1 MIVTNTH
8 RPPPGNA
15 LPYSTWPAAVILC
28 GAALW
33 GQSALYTVPSAPHY
47 ALALGVGLTLVHW
60 WGLRVVACYLF
71 AAVGLQITTGITPG
85 DNTLGHPLLASATLV
100 TSYALFRLRRQGL
113 CWFPNLKQA
122 MGFLV
127 WGLFLPYAVVQTAA
141 TLLTMQWSPRSMDTV
156 NLFAQVQ
163 SDLFSMGGAFFCV
176 TLPSLALLT
185 HAMERRGW
193 AHARGSTSPQLFEE
207 KQGKPHPPRQERLL
221 FFTCLLL
228 IPIVIPFSTGWYVA
242 LALPL
247 WAALSFTP
255 PVVILSMAWILPAGS
270 VAALLM
276 PTPQAVDPTTAAIG
290 TMSMGVVAL
299 LLAVSR
305 KDRRAASAKRPQ
317 VNAELKEGINTLIHA
332 FLSSPEATLVSRF
345 SDGKVVDAN
354 PVIKDLIGYSRDE
367 IMDIEIETKNLW
379 VNPDHRKNLLEALSA
394 SGGVQA
400 FETEFRHKSGE
411 VLPCIISARQF
422 PLNGEMCI
430 ISSVRLNR
438 ASKKMEQ
445 ELERNRVL
453 YSEAQKIAHL
463 GHWEL
468 NIRTGELLWSDEIY
482 NIFEIS
488 AVTHAPSYALFLN
501 LIHPDDRK
509 SVRDAFNASV
519 ANHTPYAT
527 SHRLQMPNGD
537 IKYID
542 EKGHTEYDD
551 TGSPLRTIGTVQ
563 DVTPYKKMEMEKEKA
578 LAQLRQSQK
587 LESVGTLAGGIA
599 HDFNNIL
606 SAILGYAEI
615 SLDPPPEE
623 PQLHENILQIHDA
636 GNRARD
642 LVRQLLTFCK
652 KAEQIKEP
660 MTINPI
666 IKETL
671 KFLRASLPA
680 TIRIDEALTSE
691 ATIIGDAT
699 QIHQVIMNL
708 CTNAASAMKSSGGV
722 LSIELTRVDI
732 DDAFS
737 QRFIDMPTGEHV
749 KLLVGDT
756 GHGMDAETQRRIFDP
771 FFTTKKEGEG
781 SGLGLSV
788 VHGIVTSH
796 NGQILVSSEPGRG
809 TLFTLYFPTVED
821 MVSSVVK
828 TEVPLPRGT
837 ERLLVVDD
845 EQPLVELMRLMLTAM
860 GYEVVTTTSPIE
872 ALELFQQ
879 DPDGFHALMT
889 DLTMPGMTGV
899 ELTEK
904 VRAIRHQFPV
914 ILCSGF
920 ADSLNQTIS
929 NPSLRI
935 MTLLKPL
942 NRQTI
947 ATTLRQI
954 LDA

>member
-1 MIVTNTH
+1 M
-8 RPPPGNA
+8 R
-15 LPYSTWPAAVILC
+15 
-28 GAALW
+28 
-33 GQSALYTVPSAPHY
+33 
-47 ALALGVGLTLVHW
+47 
-60 WGLRVVACYLF
+60 
-71 AAVGLQITTGITPG
+71 
-85 DNTLGHPLLASATLV
+85 
-100 TSYALFRLRRQGL
+100 
-113 CWFPNLKQA
+113 
-122 MGFLV
+122 FLV
-127 WGLFLPYAVVQTAA
+127 WGLFIPYAAVRTAT
-141 TLLTMQWSPRSMDTV
+141 TLLTMLWTSQSMDAFH
-156 NLFAQVQ
+156 LFDQIQ
-163 SDLFSMGGAFFCV
+163 HDLLAIGGALFCI
-176 TLPSLALLT
+176 TLPGLVLLT
-185 HAMERRGW
+185 HTMEKRGW
-193 AHARGSTSPQLFEE
+193 VRLPGSSPPQLFEE
-207 KQGKPHPPRQERLL
+207 KRGTPHPHPQERLL
-221 FFTCLLL
+221 FFICLLL
-228 IPIVIPFSTGWYVA
+228 IPTAISFTTGWYVA
-242 LALPL
+242 LVLPL
-247 WAALSFTP
+247 WAALSFSP
-255 PVVILSMAWILPAGS
+255 PIVILSMAWILPAGS
-270 VAALLM
+270 VAAHLS
-276 PTPQAVDPTTAAIG
+276 PTVQATDATTAAIG
-290 TMSMGVVAL
+290 TMSIGIMAF
-299 LLAVSR
+299 LLAISQR
-305 KDRRAASAKRPQ
+305 DRRMTSIKSHP
-317 VNAELKEGINTLIHA
+317 VNAELEEGINTLIHA
-332 FLSSPEATLVSRF
+332 FLSSPEATLVSRL
-345 SDGKVVDAN
+345 SDGQVMDAN
-354 PVIKDLIGYSRDE
+354 PAIKDLIGYSRDE
-367 IMDIEIETKNLW
+367 LMDPKLQTNSLW
-379 VNPDHRKNLLEALSA
+379 VNPAHRQDWLKALSA
-394 SGGVQA
+394 SGGVKA

-411 VLPCIISARQF
+411 SLPCIITSRQF

-482 NIFEIS
+482 NIFDIS

-501 LIHPDDRK
+501 LIHPDDRD

-519 ANHTPYAT
+519 ADHTPYAT

-563 DVTPYKKMEMEKEKA
+563 DVTSYKEMEIEKEKA

-615 SLDPPPEE
+615 SLDPPPVA
-623 PQLHENILQIHDA
+623 PQLHENLLQIYDA

-660 MTINPI
+660 MTIKPI
-666 IKETL
+666 IMETM
-671 KFLRASLPA
+671 KFLRASLPS
-680 TIRIDEALTSE
+680 TIRIDEALSSE

-708 CTNAASAMKSSGGV
+708 CTNAASAMQANGGV
-722 LSIELTRVDI
+722 LSIGLIDVDI

-737 QRFIDMPTGEHV
+737 QRFIDMPTGSHV

-756 GHGMDAETQRRIFDP
+756 GHGMDTETQRRIFDP

-796 NGQILVSSEPGRG
+796 NGQILVSSEPGCG
-809 TLFTLYFPTVED
+809 TLFTLYFPTVKEP
-821 MVSSVVK
+821 VQSTVK
-828 TEVPLPRGT
+828 TKCLLPTGT

-845 EQPLVELMRLMLTAM
+845 EQALVELMRLMLTAM
-860 GYEVVTTTSPIE
+860 GYEVVTTTSPVK

-879 DPDGFHALMT
+879 DPDGFHALIT
-889 DLTMPGMTGV
+889 DLTMPGMTGI

-904 VRAIRHQFPV
+904 VRSIRHQFPV

-929 NPSLRI
+929 NSSLHI

-942 NRQTI
+942 DRQTI
-947 ATTLRQI
+947 ATTLRQL